1 MSVIIDGTN
10 GVATSGTNLTS
21 TSLILNGSTSGAIT
35 LAANAVAGTN
45 TLTLPAQTSTLAT
58 NLQAPVGQCR
68 LAYSNATTLTLSP
81 YQGQYIKISGALYAI
96 PSAGITVSNSGL
108 SASTLYYAYANVSS
122 GSVNLSISATGHS
135 TDSTAGN
142 VGVEIQ
148 TGNNAYTLVGMIYTN
163 GSSQFQDNSN
173 ARGVLSFFNRRIK
186 SLFGTG
192 SNYSTTNTAQTIV
205 SGIYFSGLT
214 WADTPMC
221 AWVGGQ
227 TNTTGSYGLMQ
238 AIYDNNLSNNYGMYQ
253 FIYGVSGVVYPTQAG
268 GWVDLSEGWHT
279 FYIALG
285 ASSGSGTIS
294 INNSSGNGS
303 TSG

>member
-1 MSVIIDGTN
+1 MTVIIDGTN

-35 LAANAVAGTN
+35 LAANATAGTN
-45 TLTLPAQTSTLAT
+45 TLTLPAQTSTLST

-81 YQGQYIKISGALYAI
+81 YQGQYIKIAGALYAI
-96 PSAGITVSNSGL
+96 PSAGVTVSNSGL
-108 SASTLYYAYANVSS
+108 SASTLYYVYANVSS
-122 GSVNLSISATGHS
+122 GSVSLSISATGHS

-142 VGVEIQ
+142 VGVEIK
-148 TGNNAYTLVGMIYTN
+148 TGDNAYTLVGMIYTN
-163 GSSQFQDNSN
+163 ASSQFQDSTS
-173 ARGVLSFFNRRIK
+173 ARGVLSFFNRRTK

-192 SNYSTTNTAQTIV
+192 SNYTTTNTAQTIV
-205 SGIYFSGLT
+205 SPAYYSGLN
-214 WADTPMC
+214 WADTPTC

-227 TNTTGSYGLMQ
+227 TNMTGSFGLMQ
-238 AIYDNNLSNNYGMYQ
+238 AVYDNSTSNSYGMYQ
-253 FIYGVSGVVYPTQAG
+253 YIYSSGSVNLTTQTG
-268 GWVDLSEGWHT
+268 GWVDLAEGWHS

-285 ASSGSGTIS
+285 ASSGSGTMT
-294 INNSSGNGS
+294 INNTSGNGS

>member
-1 MSVIIDGTN
+1 MSTISAGNTTTTSIIVTGDTTGN
-10 GVATSGTNLTS
+10 LALTS
-21 TSLILNGSTSGAIT
+21 TSGVITAGGSVI
-35 LAANAVAGTN
+35 
-45 TLTLPAQTSTLAT
+45 AT

-81 YQGQYIKISGALYAI
+81 YQGQYIKIAGALYAI

-122 GSVNLSISATGHS
+122 GSVALSISATGHS

-163 GSSQFQDNSN
+163 ASSQFQDNSN
-173 ARGVLSFFNRRIK
+173 VRGVLSFFNRRTK

-227 TNTTGSYGLMQ
+227 TNMTGSYGLMQ

-253 FIYGVSGVVYPTQAG
+253 FVYGVSGVVYPAQVG
-268 GWVDLSEGWHT
+268 GWIDLSEGWHT

-303 TSG
+303 TLG